1 MKTRHALAL
10 VAGIVALMAFA
21 LPWVDPTGNS
31 PETPYAVMRALSYAE
46 IPLLTYASTHLL
58 WLEPVGAIFLM
69 LGALR
74 AASPDQGRY
83 QMVVGSA
90 LGLVVFL
97 YTFFWLPSLLA
108 GSNETFSLLAGTWIA
123 CLSFITGLV
132 VGIVDLKELRAERAS
147 AAPAS
152 AAGD

>member
-21 LPWVDPTGNS
+21 LPWIATNGDS
-31 PETPYAVMRALSYAE
+31 PDTPYAVMRLLEYSSMALPE
-46 IPLLTYASTHLL
+46 YASTHIL

-69 LGALR
+69 LGTLR

-83 QMVVGSA
+83 QMIAGSA
-90 LGLVVFL
+90 LGLAVFL
-97 YTFFWLPSLLA
+97 YTYLVLPNQLA
-108 GSNETFSLLAGTWIA
+108 GSPDTFELKAGALIA

-132 VGIVDLKELRAERAS
+132 VGVVDLKELKAERAS
-147 AAPAS
+147 AVQAS
-152 AAGD
+152 SAGD